1 MLAFFSFLAGI
12 SFYSGT
18 TIAKKVNGNG
28 TKKLNLVVVNQ
39 PSGKNKDLAESN
51 QDLAESQNTAEPAAE
66 PRNNNIPET
75 IGSEIGKLL
84 VSSNPILSNKKE
96 DDGNFVFAVLGD
108 TQKFSDSPDGGFQ
121 KAIVNISKNN
131 VDLLMAV
138 GDLVSSCEGGSK
150 CEGKLKNWK
159 NIVGSKLIPK
169 LYAAMGN
176 HDRTGKTKAD
186 DVWQKVFVLPV
197 NGPENYSEL
206 VYSFNFENSHFIFLN
221 SEKPEEH
228 IINKTQRNWLEKDL
242 SSNKKENTF
251 VFFHEPAYPVGS
263 KIGEG
268 LDAEKKDRDAL
279 WEILKKYKVTAVFNG
294 HEHIYSRRN
303 IDGVYQFVVGNTDSF
318 DHKPANKNA
327 EYSYVGKHYAIVEVK
342 IKEITV
348 NLYSVDG
355 VMLNSFVI
363 PR

>member
-1 MLAFFSFLAGI
+1 MLAFFSILAAI

-28 TKKLNLVVVNQ
+28 TKKLNMVVISQ
-39 PSGKNKDLAESN
+39 TPEKNENLAESN
-51 QDLAESQNTAEPAAE
+51 QDLAEPQDTAELAAE
-66 PRNNNIPET
+66 SRNNNISGT

-84 VSSNPILSNKKE
+84 ASSNPILSNKKE
-96 DDGNFVFAVLGD
+96 DDGNFIFAVLGD
-108 TQKFSDSPDGGFQ
+108 TQRYGGSANGDFP
-121 KAIVNISKNN
+121 KAITKITEKNP
-131 VDLLMAV
+131 DLIMAV
-138 GDLVSSCEGGSK
+138 GDLVSSCDGGNGCESK
-150 CEGKLKNWK
+150 LSKWK
-159 NIVGSKLIPK
+159 SIIGSLIPK
-169 LYAAMGN
+169 LYVVMGN

-186 DVWQKVFVLPV
+186 AAWRNAFTLPT
-197 NGPENYSEL
+197 NGPANYEEL
-206 VYSFNFENSHFIFLN
+206 TYSFDYENSHFVFLN

-228 IINKTQRNWLEKDL
+228 IINKTQRTWLERDL
-242 SSNKKENTF
+242 ASNKKENVF

-279 WEILKKYKVTAVFNG
+279 WKIFKSYKVAAVFNG

-303 IDGVYQFVVGNTDSF
+303 IGGVYQFVAGNTDSF

-348 NLYSVDG
+348 NLYSIDG
-355 VMLNSFVI
+355 VLLNSFVI
-363 PR
+363 PG